1 MIILK
6 KESDVKKLKRWDSR
20 QSQEHL
26 DLVEKSTWEL
36 DYAEF
41 DRIATKWNNLVD
53 SHIRELDKKDAEE
66 YDRKLNEKALRTI
79 VDLPVIWSKSVL
91 ELSEN
96 WINTIEDVKNN
107 IDLVFKL
114 LKLSKE
120 DQLKLSS
127 AL

>member
-53 SHIRELDKKDAEE
+53 SHIRELDKKSAEE
-66 YDRKLNEKALRTI
+66 HTDKLNKTNKKT
-79 VDLPVIWSKSVL
+79 DK
-91 ELSEN
+91 
-96 WINTIEDVKNN
+96 
-107 IDLVFKL
+107 
-114 LKLSKE
+114 
-120 DQLKLSS
+120 
-127 AL
+127 